1 MGKPN
6 TGKSTLS
13 NVLTKSSASI
23 VSDYAGTTRDVV
35 EGFFSYKGKNFHL
48 LDTAGIRKK
57 TKVKEDI
64 EYYSVNR
71 AIKTLQNCDLVFYIL
86 DAEEGL
92 TDQDKKI
99 ISLAHEQ
106 GRGIIFILNK
116 WDLQEDTKQS
126 RKKAEEDIRI
136 HFGHMIWAP
145 VLCISALE
153 KQGITPLLNTA
164 LKLYGQLTKKIDTPS
179 LNLALKEWI
188 RSYPP
193 PQSKASQFKLRYCVQ
208 SNTNPISF
216 ILFASRPE
224 VVPQSYI
231 TYLKNKIRSDLGFD
245 NIPIILELKASRQ
258 KWEDRES

>member
-1 MGKPN
+1 
-6 TGKSTLS
+6 
-13 NVLTKSSASI
+13 
-23 VSDYAGTTRDVV
+23 
-35 EGFFSYKGKNFHL
+35 
-48 LDTAGIRKK
+48 
-57 TKVKEDI
+57 
-64 EYYSVNR
+64 
-71 AIKTLQNCDLVFYIL
+71 
-86 DAEEGL
+86 
-92 TDQDKKI
+92 
-99 ISLAHEQ
+99 
-106 GRGIIFILNK
+106 
-116 WDLQEDTKQS
+116 
-126 RKKAEEDIRI
+126 
-136 HFGHMIWAP
+136 MIWAP